1 MAKPKLLLA
10 IERLS
15 VDDISAAKKTLKQKL
30 YQKRPD
36 LFKLFELLSS
46 SASEK
51 PKEIIWKKIYGSKV
65 AYNDLKW
72 RTIMMQ
78 VNAELE
84 IILKETFLS
93 NHDPLLSELI
103 SIKAFYNKKLNK
115 HFDSS
120 WSTLNKIM
128 ESPRH
133 SDHFY
138 YMAKASEIKQN
149 LIFQKGRK
157 HLSFDDLRQSDYY
170 NEIYYRCQKLKTGCY
185 AIANQITQD
194 ADIGIEDA
202 FIKDCI
208 KEYGDQIPLINL
220 YGSILFL
227 FRNKE
232 NLTLGSCQDLFI
244 NAVENIHKE
253 ESLNILTLLM
263 NYCIDSKINKGQLE
277 YFHNLFHL
285 YKLGI
290 QEEILF
296 DNEALNP
303 MHYKNIITVGLNT
316 QNYDWTKSFIEKYT
330 KRIPSKDQDNA
341 YNFNMAKVLF
351 QQEAYSEVIQL
362 LHTVEYD
369 NIQYK
374 LGTKLILV
382 KTYYEL
388 NELQALEAL
397 IESFRVL
404 LVRTTKIS
412 KDLKNRYIEFL
423 RILKKL
429 TYLNTYDKEEFLKL
443 QEQINEKKQ
452 IVGKKWI
459 LEKLAMKNKKA

>member
-1 MAKPKLLLA
+1 MQTSVLRTP
-10 IERLS
+10 LS
-15 VDDISAAKKTLKQKL
+15 KTV
-30 YQKRPD
+30 
-36 LFKLFELLSS
+36 F
-46 SASEK
+46 
-51 PKEIIWKKIYGSKV
+51 
-65 AYNDLKW
+65 
-72 RTIMMQ
+72 
-78 VNAELE
+78 
-84 IILKETFLS
+84 
-93 NHDPLLSELI
+93 
-103 SIKAFYNKKLNK
+103 
-115 HFDSS
+115 
-120 WSTLNKIM
+120 
-128 ESPRH
+128 
-133 SDHFY
+133 
-138 YMAKASEIKQN
+138 
-149 LIFQKGRK
+149 
-157 HLSFDDLRQSDYY
+157 
-170 NEIYYRCQKLKTGCY
+170 
-185 AIANQITQD
+185 
-194 ADIGIEDA
+194 
-202 FIKDCI
+202 

-412 KDLKNRYIEFL
+412 KDLKNQYIEFL

>member
-1 MAKPKLLLA
+1 
-10 IERLS
+10 
-15 VDDISAAKKTLKQKL
+15 
-30 YQKRPD
+30 
-36 LFKLFELLSS
+36 
-46 SASEK
+46 
-51 PKEIIWKKIYGSKV
+51 
-65 AYNDLKW
+65 
-72 RTIMMQ
+72 
-78 VNAELE
+78 
-84 IILKETFLS
+84 
-93 NHDPLLSELI
+93 
-103 SIKAFYNKKLNK
+103 
-115 HFDSS
+115 
-120 WSTLNKIM
+120 
-128 ESPRH
+128 
-133 SDHFY
+133 
-138 YMAKASEIKQN
+138 
-149 LIFQKGRK
+149 
-157 HLSFDDLRQSDYY
+157 
-170 NEIYYRCQKLKTGCY
+170 
-185 AIANQITQD
+185 
-194 ADIGIEDA
+194 
-202 FIKDCI
+202 
-208 KEYGDQIPLINL
+208 
-220 YGSILFL
+220 
-227 FRNKE
+227 
-232 NLTLGSCQDLFI
+232 
-244 NAVENIHKE
+244 
-253 ESLNILTLLM
+253 M

-316 QNYDWTKSFIEKYT
+316 QNYAWTKSFIEKYT
-330 KRIPSKDQDNA
+330 KRIPSKDQENA

-351 QQEAYSEVIQL
+351 QQEAYTEVIQL

-404 LVRTTKIS
+404 LVRTTKIP
-412 KDLKNRYIEFL
+412 KDLKNQYIEFL